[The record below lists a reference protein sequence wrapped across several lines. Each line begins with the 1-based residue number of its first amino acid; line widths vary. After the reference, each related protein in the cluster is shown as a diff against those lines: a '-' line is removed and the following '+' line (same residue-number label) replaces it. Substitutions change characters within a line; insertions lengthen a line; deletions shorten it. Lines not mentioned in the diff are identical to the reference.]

1 VTDALVDVL
10 IAVVHKIGAHAE
22 RRVERELIA
31 DLRRVAGKTGLLF
44 RLAEA
49 ALDHPDGIVAEVLY
63 PVVGEQTLKD
73 LVREHKAT
81 GPAYREHVQ
90 HYLRSSYGSHY
101 RRMLPQLLTTLVFR
115 SNNVAHRPVLDALDL
130 IARYVGRSE
139 HHYNGDETVPLDGVV
154 PAGWRGFVVSVD
166 AKGGERVNRI
176 TYEVCVL
183 QALRD
188 KLRCKEI
195 WVEGADRWRNPDD
208 DLPADFD
215 AHREVHYQRLGQPL
229 DPTGFI
235 ERLRDQLTDGLDRLD
250 ARLAGGE
257 GLVRVSDRRGGWI
270 TVTPLDAQ
278 PEPVNLGR
286 LNAEVAERWPA
297 TSLLDMLK
305 EVDLRLGI
313 TDHFETTATREALHP
328 AVLQRRLLLCLYAY
342 GTNAGIRRVAAGD
355 HTETENDLRY
365 IRRRYLTAANLRRA
379 ITDVVNATLAAR
391 HQHLWGQATTTASDS
406 TKLGAWDQNLLTEW
420 HARYRGPGV
429 MIYWH
434 VERKSVCIYSQLK
447 SCSSS
452 EVAAMIEGLL
462 RHCTTMAVEG
472 HYVDSHGQ
480 SEVGFAFCHLL
491 GFRLLP
497 RLKRIGAQRLYR
509 PEPGPLD
516 RWATLNPVLS
526 RPINW
531 DLIAQQY
538 DQMIRYATALRL
550 GTADTEAIL
559 RRFTRT
565 NVAHPTYRALAELGK
580 AVKTV
585 FLCEYLGSEQ
595 LRREVHEGLN
605 VIESW
610 NGVNGFI
617 YFGKGGEITTNRHED
632 QELAV
637 LCLHLLQAYLVYIIN
652 TLMIQQVLD
661 DPASGI
667 TLTPDDLRG
676 LTPLTYSHVNPYGT
690 FRLDMTER
698 LPLAA

>member
-1 VTDALVDVL
+1 
-10 IAVVHKIGAHAE
+10 
-22 RRVERELIA
+22 
-31 DLRRVAGKTGLLF
+31 
-44 RLAEA
+44 
-49 ALDHPDGIVAEVLY
+49 LDD
-63 PVVGEQTLKD
+63 
-73 LVREHKAT
+73 
-81 GPAYREHVQ
+81 
-90 HYLRSSYGSHY
+90 
-101 RRMLPQLLTTLVFR
+101 
-115 SNNVAHRPVLDALDL
+115 
-130 IARYVGRSE
+130 
-139 HHYNGDETVPLDGVV
+139 
-154 PAGWRGFVVSVD
+154 
-166 AKGGERVNRI
+166 
-176 TYEVCVL
+176 
-183 QALRD
+183 
-188 KLRCKEI
+188 
-195 WVEGADRWRNPDD
+195 
-208 DLPADFD
+208 
-215 AHREVHYQRLGQPL
+215 RLGS
-229 DPTGFI
+229 
-235 ERLRDQLTDGLDRLD
+235 
-250 ARLAGGE
+250 GE
-257 GLVRVSDRRGGWI
+257 GPVRVSDRRGGWI
-270 TVTPLDAQ
+270 TVSPLDAQ
-278 PEPVNLGR
+278 PEPANLGR
-286 LNAEVAERWPA
+286 LNAELADRWPA

-313 TDHFETTATREALHP
+313 TDHFETTATREVLDP

-365 IRRRYLTAANLRRA
+365 VRRRYLTVANLRRA

-406 TKLGAWDQNLLTEW
+406 TKLGAWDQNPLTEW
-420 HARYRGPGV
+420 HALYRGPGV

-434 VERKSVCIYSQLK
+434 VERKSACIYSQLK

-462 RHCTTMAVEG
+462 RHCSTMAVDG

-497 RLKRIGAQRLYR
+497 RLKQIGAQRLYR
-509 PEPGPLD
+509 PEPGPFD
-516 RWATLNPVLS
+516 RWAALAPVLS

-565 NVAHPTYRALAELGK
+565 NVTHPTYRALAELGK
-580 AVKTV
+580 AAKTV

-637 LCLHLLQAYLVYIIN
+637 LCLHLLQACLVYIN

-661 DPASGI
+661 DPASCI
-667 TLTPDDLRG
+667 VLTPDDLRG